1 MTTVDAETAR
11 NQGYLEGRLEE
22 QSKTLQDL
30 KAGQQQIIHLIDRTN
45 DQTNDRIDRLNDR
58 IDRLNDRI
66 DRMMLAGWVIG
77 GAIITTQMGLV
88 GTVIL
93 FAIRMS
99 SGS

>member
-11 NQGYLEGRLEE
+11 NQGYLEGRLDE
-22 QSKTLQDL
+22 QSKTMQDL
-30 KAGQQQIIHLIDRTN
+30 KAGQQQIIE
-45 DQTNDRIDRLNDR
+45 RIDRLN
-58 IDRLNDRI
+58 

>member
-1 MTTVDAETAR
+1 MTTVGAETAR
-11 NQGYLEGRLEE
+11 NQGYLEGRIDE

-30 KAGQQQIIHLIDRTN
+30 KAGQQQIIE
-45 DQTNDRIDRLNDR
+45 
-58 IDRLNDRI
+58 RI

>member
-1 MTTVDAETAR
+1 MTTMDAETAR
-11 NQGYLEGRLEE
+11 TQGYLEGRLDE

-30 KAGQQQIIHLIDRTN
+30 KAGQQQIIE
-45 DQTNDRIDRLNDR
+45 
-58 IDRLNDRI
+58 RI

-93 FAIRMS
+93 SAIRMS

>member
-11 NQGYLEGRLEE
+11 NQGYLEGRLDE

-30 KAGQQQIIHLIDRTN
+30 KAGQQQIIERI
-45 DQTNDRIDRLNDR
+45 DQTNERTNERIDRLNER
-58 IDRLNDRI
+58 V

>member
-1 MTTVDAETAR
+1 MTTMDAETAR
-11 NQGYLEGRLEE
+11 TQGYLEGRLDE

-30 KAGQQQIIHLIDRTN
+30 KAGQQQIIE
-45 DQTNDRIDRLNDR
+45 RIDRLN
-58 IDRLNDRI
+58 

>member
-11 NQGYLEGRLEE
+11 NQGYLEGRLDE

-30 KAGQQQIIHLIDRTN
+30 KAGQQQIIE
-45 DQTNDRIDRLNDR
+45 R

>member
-11 NQGYLEGRLEE
+11 NQGYLEGRLDE

-30 KAGQQQIIHLIDRTN
+30 KAGQQHII
-45 DQTNDRIDRLNDR
+45 DR

>member
-30 KAGQQQIIHLIDRTN
+30 KAGQQQIIE
-45 DQTNDRIDRLNDR
+45 
-58 IDRLNDRI
+58 RI

>member
-11 NQGYLEGRLEE
+11 NQGYLEGRLDE
-22 QSKTLQDL
+22 QSKTLPDL
-30 KAGQQQIIHLIDRTN
+30 KAGQQQIIE
-45 DQTNDRIDRLNDR
+45 
-58 IDRLNDRI
+58 RI

>member
-11 NQGYLEGRLEE
+11 TQGYLEGRLDE

-30 KAGQQQIIHLIDRTN
+30 KAGQQQIIE
-45 DQTNDRIDRLNDR
+45 RIDRLN
-58 IDRLNDRI
+58 

>member
-1 MTTVDAETAR
+1 MTTMDAETAR

-30 KAGQQQIIHLIDRTN
+30 KAGQQQIIE
-45 DQTNDRIDRLNDR
+45 R

>member
-1 MTTVDAETAR
+1 MTTMDAETAR
-11 NQGYLEGRLEE
+11 NQGYLEGRLDE

-30 KAGQQQIIHLIDRTN
+30 KAGQQHII
-45 DQTNDRIDRLNDR
+45 DR

>member
-11 NQGYLEGRLEE
+11 NQGYLEGRLDE

-30 KAGQQQIIHLIDRTN
+30 KAGQQHIIE
-45 DQTNDRIDRLNDR
+45 RIDRLN
-58 IDRLNDRI
+58 

>member
-11 NQGYLEGRLEE
+11 NQGYLEGRLDE

-30 KAGQQQIIHLIDRTN
+30 KAGQQQIIE
-45 DQTNDRIDRLNDR
+45 
-58 IDRLNDRI
+58 RI

>member
-11 NQGYLEGRLEE
+11 NQGYLEGRLDE

-30 KAGQQQIIHLIDRTN
+30 KAGQQQIIE
-45 DQTNDRIDRLNDR
+45 RIDRLN
-58 IDRLNDRI
+58 

>member
-11 NQGYLEGRLEE
+11 NQGYLEGRLDE

-30 KAGQQQIIHLIDRTN
+30 KAGQLQIIDRIDQTNERIDRTN
-45 DQTNDRIDRLNDR
+45 KRIDQ
-58 IDRLNDRI
+58 
-66 DRMMLAGWVIG
+66 MMLAGWVIG
-77 GAIITTQMGLV
+77 GTIITAQMGLV

>member
-11 NQGYLEGRLEE
+11 NQGYLEGRLDE

-30 KAGQQQIIHLIDRTN
+30 KAGQQQIIDLIDRTN
-45 DQTNDRIDRLNDR
+45 DQTNDR

>member
-11 NQGYLEGRLEE
+11 NQGYLEGRLDE

-30 KAGQQQIIHLIDRTN
+30 KAGQQQIIE
-45 DQTNDRIDRLNDR
+45 RIDHLN
-58 IDRLNDRI
+58 
-66 DRMMLAGWVIG
+66 DRMMLAGWVLG

>member
-11 NQGYLEGRLEE
+11 NQGYREGRLDE

-30 KAGQQQIIHLIDRTN
+30 KAGQQQIIE
-45 DQTNDRIDRLNDR
+45 RIDRLN
-58 IDRLNDRI
+58 

>member
-11 NQGYLEGRLEE
+11 TQGYLEGRLDE

-30 KAGQQQIIHLIDRTN
+30 KAGQQQIIERIDQTNERIDRTN
-45 DQTNDRIDRLNDR
+45 KRIDQ
-58 IDRLNDRI
+58 
-66 DRMMLAGWVIG
+66 MMLAGWVIG

>member
-1 MTTVDAETAR
+1 MTTVDAETAH

-30 KAGQQQIIHLIDRTN
+30 KAGQQQIIE
-45 DQTNDRIDRLNDR
+45 R

>member
-11 NQGYLEGRLEE
+11 NQGYLEGRLDE

-30 KAGQQQIIHLIDRTN
+30 KAGQLQIIE
-45 DQTNDRIDRLNDR
+45 
-58 IDRLNDRI
+58 RI

>member
-11 NQGYLEGRLEE
+11 NQGYREGRLEE

>member
-1 MTTVDAETAR
+1 MTTMDAETAR

-45 DQTNDRIDRLNDR
+45 DQTNDRIYRLNDR
-58 IDRLNDRI
+58 IDRLNDR
-66 DRMMLAGWVIG
+66 MMLAGWIIG

>member
-11 NQGYLEGRLEE
+11 NQGYLEGRLDE

-30 KAGQQQIIHLIDRTN
+30 KAGQQQIIERI
-45 DQTNDRIDRLNDR
+45 DQTNERTNERIDRLNDR
-58 IDRLNDRI
+58 IDRLN

>member
-11 NQGYLEGRLEE
+11 NQGYLEGRLDE

-45 DQTNDRIDRLNDR
+45 DQTNDR

>member
-1 MTTVDAETAR
+1 MTTMDAETAR
-11 NQGYLEGRLEE
+11 NQGYLEGRLDE

-30 KAGQQQIIHLIDRTN
+30 KAGQQQIIE
-45 DQTNDRIDRLNDR
+45 R

>member
-11 NQGYLEGRLEE
+11 TQGYREGRLDE

-30 KAGQQQIIHLIDRTN
+30 KAGQQQIIE
-45 DQTNDRIDRLNDR
+45 RIDRLNE
-58 IDRLNDRI
+58 RI